1 MLGVVA
7 SIRSASVRLTG
18 HAPFLLVPDVA
29 AALGHYRDVLGFETS
44 EYELVPEDN
53 GTATRDGCTIF
64 FNRGPRAIP
73 NSQVAPP
80 DLFDVYFW
88 TDDVQSLFEELSGRG
103 ADVLHEPMDRPW
115 KMREI
120 RVRDPNGY
128 VLGFGQPLA

>member
-1 MLGVVA
+1 M
-7 SIRSASVRLTG
+7 RLTG

-29 AALGHYRDVLGFETS
+29 AALEHYRDVLGFETS

-73 NSQVAPP
+73 NSEVAPP
-80 DLFDVYFW
+80 DLFDVYLW
-88 TDDVQSLFEELSGRG
+88 TDDVQALFEELRGRG
-103 ADVLHEPMDRPW
+103 ADVLHEPTDRPW

-128 VLGFGQPLA
+128 VLGFGQPLDA